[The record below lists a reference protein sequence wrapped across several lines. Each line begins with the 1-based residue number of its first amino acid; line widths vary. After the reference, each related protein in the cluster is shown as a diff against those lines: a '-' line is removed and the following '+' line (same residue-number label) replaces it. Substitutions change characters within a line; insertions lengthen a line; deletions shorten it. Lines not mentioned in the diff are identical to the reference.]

1 MLVSI
6 AERGGI
12 LRGRCGLRGSARGRA
27 RDTSPPPDQILS
39 PRAPSPLPA
48 PSQER
53 PAAPPPTVR
62 ESQAVLPR
70 PNGLALAGAAWLFKQ
85 RLKERTQCGGGG
97 GEPAEL
103 PRPSAGAV
111 GAGPRSSPYVSPSGS
126 VAGSVA
132 GSARSAASAGSSGGY
147 GAKSAQRV
155 VSLASCLESS
165 GAAPEPT
172 PLDEAAK
179 MEAKR
184 SELAHD
190 LAYSTDASTDRCR

>member
-1 MLVSI
+1 
-6 AERGGI
+6 
-12 LRGRCGLRGSARGRA
+12 
-27 RDTSPPPDQILS
+27 
-39 PRAPSPLPA
+39 
-48 PSQER
+48 
-53 PAAPPPTVR
+53 
-62 ESQAVLPR
+62 
-70 PNGLALAGAAWLFKQ
+70 
-85 RLKERTQCGGGG
+85 
-97 GEPAEL
+97 
-103 PRPSAGAV
+103 
-111 GAGPRSSPYVSPSGS
+111 
-126 VAGSVA
+126 VA

-147 GAKSAQRV
+147 AARSAQRV

>member
-53 PAAPPPTVR
+53 PAAPPTTVR

-103 PRPSAGAV
+103 PRP
-111 GAGPRSSPYVSPSGS
+111 RSSPYVSPSGS

-147 GAKSAQRV
+147 GAKPAQRV